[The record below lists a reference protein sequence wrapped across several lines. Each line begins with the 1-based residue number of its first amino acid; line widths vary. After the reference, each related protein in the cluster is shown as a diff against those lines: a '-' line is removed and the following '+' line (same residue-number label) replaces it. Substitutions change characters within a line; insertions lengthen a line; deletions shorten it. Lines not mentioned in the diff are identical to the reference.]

1 MKRLLI
7 VGAACVLVF
16 AAGIGVL
23 VLMRTRTQN
32 RRVLRVTDVEG
43 VTTDVHQPL
52 VTRYLSGACSSD
64 ACPYEE
70 VAGLRIESGP
80 GAEPVDIRWAQLA
93 SVEFVPQEGAG
104 NGAHP
109 NPVALL
115 TLRDGTTRKASVSSY
130 ELNGTAEFANYSVS
144 IGDLK
149 SIIVAEDGEPPILP
163 ELGYSQ
169 DKLQITVANGTTQTW
184 DASADTAYPIIVG
197 GAINLNSA
205 NDARD
210 GIRLWRGKAA
220 FDINWASL
228 KEADVNADNAPGGQP
243 ILRVICVFANGQTS
257 DFTVDPAPGPRIR
270 QQLPGNDQYNELKLE
285 DVRRIV
291 VTPGP

>member
-1 MKRLLI
+1 
-7 VGAACVLVF
+7 
-16 AAGIGVL
+16 
-23 VLMRTRTQN
+23 MRTRTQD

-43 VTTDVHQPL
+43 ITTDVHQPL
-52 VTRYLSGACSSD
+52 ATRYLSGTCSSD

-70 VAGLRIESGP
+70 VGGLRIENGP
-80 GAEPVDIRWAQLA
+80 GGAPADILWSQFA
-93 SVEFVPQEGAG
+93 SVVFVPPEGAG

-109 NPVALL
+109 NPVALI

-130 ELNGTAEFANYSVS
+130 ELNGTAEFAKYSVS

-149 SIIVAEDGEPPILP
+149 SIIVAEDGEPPALP

-169 DKLQITVANGTTQTW
+169 DKLRITQANGTTQTW
-184 DASADTAYPIIVG
+184 DASADTAYPTVVG
-197 GAINLNSA
+197 GTIYLDSA

-210 GIRLWRGKAA
+210 GIRLRRGKAS

-228 KEADVNADNAPGGQP
+228 KEADVSAGNGASGQP
-243 ILRVICVFANGQTS
+243 ILRVTCVFANGQSS

-270 QQLPGNDQYNELKLE
+270 QQLPGNDRYNELKLE